1 MSPQTMDKL
10 KAGDTAPEIALPTW
24 PEGELKLSGLRGKY
38 VVLYFY
44 PRDNTSGCTT
54 ESCDFRDSHGD
65 FEGAGAVVLG
75 ISRDSV
81 KSHQGFSEKFG
92 FPFRL
97 LSDTEEQACTA
108 YGVIKM
114 KNKNGKQVRGIERST
129 FLIDPD
135 GNIARIW
142 RQVKVQ
148 DHAAEVLASL
158 KEASN

>member
-1 MSPQTMDKL
+1 MSEL

-24 PEGELKLSGLRGKY
+24 PEGELKLSDLRGKY

-65 FEGAGAVVLG
+65 FENANAVVLG

-97 LSDTEEQACTA
+97 LADTEEQACTA

-114 KNKNGKQVRGIERST
+114 KNKNGKQVRGVERST

-135 GNIARIW
+135 GNIACIW